1 MNELIIF
8 QKLILGHFNE
18 VSVLKTNTTRKPEP
32 RGVNSPQDMGHF
44 EV

>member
-8 QKLILGHFNE
+8 QKLILAPFEE
-18 VSVLKTNTTRKPEP
+18 VPVLKSNTIRKPEP

-44 EV
+44 EE